1 MKSDSENVVNVM
13 KFLYNKQLV
22 LEILVSKKNLCLETF
37 NFLKLFTVVVL
48 FCKSLFTKHVK
59 HKKIMQSTN
68 FQSKQIQVQ
77 HRVLRVELE
86 GWRDLSRAK
95 QQHQCRRVHQSG
107 QSQYKQVVNH

>member
-22 LEILVSKKNLCLETF
+22 LEILVSKKNF
-37 NFLKLFTVVVL
+37 AWRHLKLFTVVVL

-59 HKKIMQSTN
+59 HKKIMHSTN

>member
-37 NFLKLFTVVVL
+37 KAFTVVVL

-59 HKKIMQSTN
+59 HKKNYAQHKFSIQTN
-68 FQSKQIQVQ
+68 S
-77 HRVLRVELE
+77 
-86 GWRDLSRAK
+86 GAASRTT
-95 QQHQCRRVHQSG
+95 S
-107 QSQYKQVVNH
+107 